1 MRGATRWVELACNC
15 ARAHALQCMSPK
27 SKIQNPKSKIPRRRL
42 MRDWS
47 RLVELACIASTFQKP
62 ECRMQ
67 NPKSRIQTPDAG
79 GCRMQNPKSRIPT
92 CPDALRRGGSIS
104 SDHPG
109 IRDAPSSDPLL
120 HSCGGL
126 QNFAR
131 PRRRILTRAEFC
143 SGLRRIRV
151 GGTRMQIPKS
161 KASSAPAGRG
171 STQNPESL
179 FHRLCSARES
189 SRISGFWYAD
199 FRFLVRR

>member
-1 MRGATRWVELACNC
+1 M
-15 ARAHALQCMSPK
+15 
-27 SKIQNPKSKIPRRRL
+27 PRRRL

-47 RLVELACIASTFQKP
+47 RLGRDGSSLHESPAQNP
-62 ECRMQ
+62 ESIIQ
-67 NPKSRIQTPDAG
+67 NPKSKIQ
-79 GCRMQNPKSRIPT
+79 N
-92 CPDALRRGGSIS
+92 PDALRRGGSIS